1 MVKTNLV
8 FTEKTYLKSKQKT
21 NIISTS
27 PNLIYLNKKS
37 RLRLKLDKSKRLIN
51 KLKIEY
57 EQFEILIEILI
68 GIIIVRNSIEV
79 IMSLF
84 IKRFIFFEEALDI

>member
-37 RLRLKLDKSKRLIN
+37 ILRLKLDKSKWLIN
-51 KLKIEY
+51 KIKIEY
-57 EQFEILIEILI
+57 EQFEILI
-68 GIIIVRNSIEV
+68 GIILVRNSIEV

>member
-37 RLRLKLDKSKRLIN
+37 RLRLKLDKSKWLIN
-51 KLKIEY
+51 KIKIEY
-57 EQFEILIEILI
+57 EQFEILI
-68 GIIIVRNSIEV
+68 GIILVRNSIEV

>member
-37 RLRLKLDKSKRLIN
+37 RLRLKLDKSKWLIN
-51 KLKIEY
+51 KIKIEY
-57 EQFEILIEILI
+57 EQFEILI
-68 GIIIVRNSIEV
+68 GIILVRNSIEV

-84 IKRFIFFEEALDI
+84 MKRFIFFEEALDI

>member
-37 RLRLKLDKSKRLIN
+37 RLRLKLDKSKWLIN
-51 KLKIEY
+51 KIKIEY
-57 EQFEILIEILI
+57 EQFEILI

>member
-37 RLRLKLDKSKRLIN
+37 RLRLKLDKSKWLIN
-51 KLKIEY
+51 KIKIEY
-57 EQFEILIEILI
+57 EQFEILI
-68 GIIIVRNSIEV
+68 GIILVRNSIEI

-84 IKRFIFFEEALDI
+84 IKRFIFLKKV

>member
-37 RLRLKLDKSKRLIN
+37 ILRLKLDKSKWLIN

-57 EQFEILIEILI
+57 EQFEILI